1 MSDANPWQPVRI
13 QLVVTGRGE
22 AKCAA
27 NLVGKVIHAAGRAIH
42 PLEAVAADQRPRK
55 QIRNISKLLPAQA
68 GRQVPTKR
76 HLEVI
81 RELGKRLA
89 DPAVI
94 CILIDD
100 LEKGERQAAAAHFE
114 YYRRMLDDIPAKNA
128 AARSS
133 VHFLVN
139 MLEAYF
145 FHDVE
150 ATNQVIEGLELGR
163 HDGDVE
169 DISHPKNALEN
180 EIKQRIGRD
189 RGYRETDDAVKI
201 VRHLNLET
209 VLADP
214 DQCRS
219 LRTLVAW
226 CWEQIGQ
233 ERTDQFQLK
242 GGAYWDVTASQLR
255 ERPARVEPLGVE
267 TSYQPVSC

>member
-1 MSDANPWQPVRI
+1 MSDANSGQPVCI
-13 QLVVTGRGE
+13 QLVVTGHGE
-22 AKCAA
+22 AKCASS
-27 NLVGKVIHAAGRAIH
+27 VIGKIFGTFHAIK
-42 PLEAVAADQRPRK
+42 PLEPIRADQRPR
-55 QIRNISKLLPAQA
+55 QTIRTTS
-68 GRQVPTKR
+68 GRSSGQFDKDVPTKR

-100 LEKGERQAAAAHFE
+100 LEGGERTVAVAHFE
-114 YYRRMLDDIPAKNA
+114 YYRRMLNDIPAVNVT
-128 AARSS
+128 ARSS
-133 VHFLVN
+133 AHFLVN

-150 ATNQVIEGLELGR
+150 ATNRVIEGLELGR

-169 DISHPKNALEN
+169 DISHPKDALKN
-180 EIKQRIGRD
+180 EIKQRIGQN
-189 RGYRETDDAVKI
+189 RGYRETEDAVKI

-233 ERTDQFQLK
+233 ERTDRFQLK
-242 GGAYWDVTASQLR
+242 DGAYWEVTASQLR
-255 ERPARVEPLGVE
+255 VCPARVEALGVE